1 MRRKWKVSVLAATL
15 ASLAGCKDY
24 GTDKAK
30 DSGTDIP
37 PNSCRVTVEDL
48 VDQGDLFVKRLTLT
62 AHGERWV
69 RVTEK
74 AGVDEAKIEPDDK
87 TGLMSA
93 DVVLVADLFSST
105 ESSKSQLTWLVQIKG
120 RGVMVGGPLRIE
132 VPFGRK
138 LSEVVSV
145 DIAPGDRPL
154 GQDIRLG
161 TVLDRTLILKV
172 E

>member
-1 MRRKWKVSVLAATL
+1 MRRKWKVLTLAAML
-15 ASLAGCKDY
+15 ATLAGCK
-24 GTDKAK
+24 GSATGKPK
-30 DSGTDIP
+30 GSGNDIP

-48 VDQGDLFVKRLTLT
+48 VDQGNLFVKHITLT

-69 RVTEK
+69 RVTEE
-74 AGVDEAKIEPDDK
+74 ASVHEAKIEPDHK
-87 TGLMSA
+87 TALMSA
-93 DVVLVADLFSST
+93 DVVLVANLFSST

-120 RGVMVGGPLRIE
+120 RGVTVGGPLRIE
-132 VPFGRK
+132 VPFGKK

-145 DIAPGDRPL
+145 DIAPGDHPV
-154 GQDIRLG
+154 GQDIPLG